1 MLVSFF
7 HADRLLPLALGISLA
22 VHAVV
27 LAVRLSPPEDID
39 RLMRDAGLEV
49 ILVNTE
55 SDEKA
60 PAKPKA
66 PVEPAPK
73 APAKPRAPKKAAK

>member
-7 HADRLLPLALGISLA
+7 HADRLLPLALGISLT
-22 VHAVV
+22 VHAVL
-27 LAVRLSPPEDID
+27 LAVRLTPPADID
-39 RLMRDAGLEV
+39 RLVRDSGLEV

-60 PAKPKA
+60 LSLIHI
-66 PVEPAPK
+66 
-73 APAKPRAPKKAAK
+73 